1 MHHREGYISLI
12 RKGTE
17 YDAESVAETTSQV
30 YENPHA
36 AATAA
41 EEVASLRLRIGQLLD
56 QPESSPMATV
66 IYYSLFVLIFGS
78 TLLTIMDTMPELRE
92 HKAFFQMA
100 DYFITACFTI
110 ELCLRLYV
118 SESLATFFSSCYN
131 VIDIIAVLPGYAE
144 LCLFMWAHDSDNM
157 HQAVGSMRTLRIT
170 RVVRLIRVIRVVRFV
185 NVNDSPYLEQMVLLF
200 RIVSE
205 AGQTGL
211 VSILMLLGVTTVL
224 AASLIWLCELPLCN
238 EAFGHNV
245 NAMKNIATG
254 KSLSPLGASQSEHAK
269 LASLCSEKRDFDS
282 IPSSWWWALE
292 TLTTV
297 GYGDVTPSSGMGKL
311 VGGVMCSGAVMIL
324 AIAVSQFAH
333 HFRERWIQ
341 VQASSNARRKFAG
354 NTVLIQEQEELEEL
368 LADFQQSLDE
378 LLSKVISVCLEY
390 NKSPDPTT
398 LLARKTLLRSIQ
410 RNADCLN
417 SSLCRYLYEVLSE
430 SVSVNVPKHSGSQEP
445 PSPKER
451 RQSRSLK
458 SSLDSVVQERFPEH
472 FMDSRPTRLSD
483 VMEDVEPTAD
493 HLEDAAVEG
502 LETSDIKLID
512 ASTGTGTTPTTSAK
526 AGLKLAERLERRLFT
541 T

>member
-1 MHHREGYISLI
+1 
-12 RKGTE
+12 
-17 YDAESVAETTSQV
+17 
-30 YENPHA
+30 
-36 AATAA
+36 
-41 EEVASLRLRIGQLLD
+41 
-56 QPESSPMATV
+56 MATV

-92 HKAFFQMA
+92 HKTFFQRA
-100 DYFITACFTI
+100 DYFITASFTI

-144 LCLFMWAHDSDNM
+144 LCLLMWAHDSDNM

-224 AASLIWLCELPLCN
+224 AASLIWLCELPSCN

-245 NAMKNIATG
+245 NAMRNIAT
-254 KSLSPLGASQSEHAK
+254 SPVGASRSEHAK

-354 NTVLIQEQEELEEL
+354 NSVLIQEQEELEEL

-378 LLSKVISVCLEY
+378 LLSKVISVCLEC
-390 NKSPDPTT
+390 NKSADPTT

-410 RNADCLN
+410 RNADGLN
-417 SSLCRYLYEVLSE
+417 SGLCRYLYEVLSE
-430 SVSVNVPKHSGSQEP
+430 SVSVNVPKHSLSQEH

-451 RQSRSLK
+451 RPSRSLK
-458 SSLDSVVQERFPEH
+458 SSLDSVVQERFPER
-472 FMDSRPTRLSD
+472 FMDPRPTRLSN

-493 HLEDAAVEG
+493 QLELEDAVVEGVLPREG
-502 LETSDIKLID
+502 LETSENKLVD
-512 ASTGTGTTPTTSAK
+512 ASTGTATTPTTLAK
-526 AGLKLAERLERRLFT
+526 PGLKFADRLERRLFT